1 MQQKKTK
8 KQTKQN
14 KKKNKKK
21 NEDCAELEHMA
32 IVYIGPASNQLHTR
46 K

>member
-1 MQQKKTK
+1 MQQKKLFK
-8 KQTKQN
+8 KTN
-14 KKKNKKK
+14 KKKTK
-21 NEDCAELEHMA
+21 NEACAELEHMA